1 MIRAL
6 IIEDE
11 ELAAEHLQNL
21 IKQGGWDIEILD
33 VLGSVKETIDW
44 FVDNSP
50 PDLIF
55 MDIQLSDGLS
65 FHLFS
70 KINISCPVIF
80 TTAYEEYAIRA
91 FKVNSV
97 DYLLKP
103 INQEDLTYAI
113 DQFKSI
119 KKQEIKTEDQSLN
132 YKIEMVLQTLTN
144 NYKSRFVVNVGNHIR
159 MIEVEKIIY
168 FFSMHK
174 ATFLR
179 EENGKTYD
187 INYSLD
193 QLETLVDPVLF
204 FRINRQYLV
213 NIKSIK
219 DLIHYSASTLRVK
232 LAHEDDDGIFIS
244 RKKLKS
250 FKLWLDR

>member
-21 IKQGGWDIEILD
+21 IKQSGRGIEILD
-33 VLGSVKETIDW
+33 VLGSIKETIDW
-44 FVDNSP
+44 FVDNNT

-65 FHLFS
+65 FHIFN
-70 KINISCPVIF
+70 KINIICPVIF

-103 INQEDLTYAI
+103 VNQEDINYAI
-113 DQFKSI
+113 DKFRSL
-119 KKQEIKTEDQSLN
+119 KKQEIKAEDQTLN
-132 YKIEMVLQTLTN
+132 YKIEMVLQTLTK
-144 NYKSRFVVNVGNHIR
+144 NYKSRFVVNVGKHIR
-159 MIEVEKIIY
+159 MIEVEKISY
-168 FFSMHK
+168 FFSMQK

-179 EENGKTYD
+179 EDSGKTYD

-193 QLETLVDPVLF
+193 QLETLVDPELF
-204 FRINRQYLV
+204 FRINRQFLV

-219 DLIHYSASTLRVK
+219 DLIYYSRSILKVK
-232 LAHEDDDGIFIS
+232 LAHQDDDGVFVS

-250 FKLWLDR
+250 FRLWLDR